1 MKWARQRA
9 LQARLFAGSWLN
21 MGSSDTAEI
30 AGLAGY
36 DWVLIDLE
44 HGSGD
49 HKDLLHQLQAL
60 EAYPTA
66 AVVRVPNIDAVVF
79 KQVLDLGPSG
89 IMVPN
94 VETAEQAH
102 QLISCVRI
110 PPLGKRG
117 AATSTRNSGYGFHY
131 AQYLAEA
138 NDNLLVAAQIE
149 SRVGLANVEAIAAV
163 DGIDVLF
170 VGPTDLSIDLGL
182 SSDPEQPE
190 FREALVRIATAAQQH
205 GKVAGTLVRNPQQAR
220 QYLALGYRFIA
231 LGSDRGMVI
240 QGMKANAEFFSTLA
254 TAA

>member
-9 LQARLFAGSWLN
+9 LQARLFAGAWLN

-66 AVVRVPNIDAVVF
+66 TVVRVPNIDAVVF

-190 FREALVRIATAAQQH
+190 FREALVRIATAAEHH
-205 GKVAGTLVRNPQQAR
+205 GKVAGTLVRNPQQAS

-240 QGMKANAEFFSTLA
+240 QGMKANAEFFLTLA